1 MELSENEL
9 FYSKEE
15 TISEGS
21 SLLSLQCEGTSI
33 EDESTSTDLIQIMDL
48 ELEKAT
54 TIPATANVYK
64 GNTSPIR
71 SSDDIQ
77 FVSGDTESFLN
88 CLYETSIR
96 KWRCLRKPEKNL
108 RQAILLRKTILKI
121 SDLKKNISKK
131 RRLEDTK
138 KDSTKKRTKSKTL
151 PVKPW
156 EE

>member
-71 SSDDIQ
+71 SSDDR
-77 FVSGDTESFLN
+77 DTESFLN

>member
-33 EDESTSTDLIQIMDL
+33 EDESTST
-48 ELEKAT
+48 
-54 TIPATANVYK
+54 
-64 GNTSPIR
+64 
-71 SSDDIQ
+71 
-77 FVSGDTESFLN
+77 GDTESFLN